1 MDFIFI
7 ISIQIN
13 IAENDVIVS
22 PWICLNGL
30 GMTLILHYI
39 KWCRAL
45 SLYVCYNKKK
55 YKILL

>member
-22 PWICLNGL
+22 PWIYLNGL

-55 YKILL
+55 